1 MIRSNLCDYSD
12 PYVHLKRTIIVPDT
26 SAQVAAANNR
36 NKTVIFKNCAAFII
50 CLSQIN
56 NTQVD
61 DAHDIDVLIPMHD
74 LIEYS
79 DTYSKTSGSLW
90 QFYRDEPALDNN
102 KAIIDFPADNN
113 NSILF
118 KFKEKIPGQT
128 ENNGKKMSK

>member
-12 PYVHLKRTIIVPDT
+12 AYVHLKRTIIVPDT

-79 DTYSKTSGSLW
+79 DTYSKTLGSL
-90 QFYRDEPALDNN
+90 
-102 KAIIDFPADNN
+102 
-113 NSILF
+113 
-118 KFKEKIPGQT
+118 
-128 ENNGKKMSK
+128 